1 MSALATTLLFAVGWC
16 ILFTMT
22 HGVISQLWPGA
33 LTVGAKALFS
43 LALCPAVFVL
53 LGDKAIWGPVSRPA
67 QGAWGG
73 CACHRHSLRGHS
85 HAGLPAHAKRGPLPH
100 ALWTLGS
107 TREKAAVLP
116 ADRRLVAAMWS
127 GQSLRLTLTGLRT
140 RRPLDAQLVS
150 ARAAS
155 Q

>member
-1 MSALATTLLFAVGWC
+1 MSALATTLLFALSWC

-22 HGVISQLWPGA
+22 NGVISQLWPGA

-53 LGDKAIWGPVSRPA
+53 LGDKAIWGPVSRPTP
-67 QGAWGG
+67 GVWVV
-73 CACHRHSLRGHS
+73 ACHRHSLRGHS
-85 HAGLPAHAKRGPLPH
+85 HAGLPAQAKRGPLPH

-116 ADRRLVAAMWS
+116 ADKQLAAATWF

-140 RRPLDAQLVS
+140 RRPLDAQLAS

-155 Q
+155 R

>member
-1 MSALATTLLFAVGWC
+1 MSALATTLLFALSWC
-16 ILFTMT
+16 ILFTVT

-53 LGDKAIWGPVSRPA
+53 LGDKAIWGPVSRPT
-67 QGAWGG
+67 QGAWVV
-73 CACHRHSLRGHS
+73 ACPRHSLRGHS
-85 HAGLPAHAKRGPLPH
+85 QGLPAQAKRGPLPH

-116 ADRRLVAAMWS
+116 ADKQLAAATWF